1 MQEKAI
7 LDLFWQRDE
16 NAIPAVKTKYGPYCA
31 AIARRILPDPRDA
44 EECVSD
50 TWLKAWNAIPPHR
63 PPRLALFLGKI
74 TRETALNR
82 WKANNAQKRG
92 GGEVPLA
99 LEELG
104 EQFTTGKDP
113 VGQNVELA
121 QLGQAI
127 SAFLRTQPS
136 QTAILFLRRYYHMEP
151 IRDLAQAF
159 GLTESN
165 VKTTLHRTRKKL
177 KTYLEKEGFL

>member
-1 MQEKAI
+1 MKEEAI

-16 NAIPAVKTKYGPYCA
+16 EAIPAVKTKYGAYCA

-82 WKANNAQKRG
+82 WKANTAQKRG
-92 GGEVPLA
+92 GGEVTLA

-104 EQFTTGKDP
+104 EQFSTGEDP
-113 VGQNVELA
+113 VTQAAELA
-121 QLGQAI
+121 QLGKAI
-127 SAFLRTQPS
+127 SEFLRTQPP
-136 QTAILFLRRYYHMEP
+136 QTADLFLRRYYHLEP
-151 IRDLAQAF
+151 IRDLAEAF
-159 GLTESN
+159 GLTESS
-165 VKTTLHRTRKKL
+165 VKTTLHRTRKRL
-177 KTYLEKEGFL
+177 RTYLEKEGLL

>member
-1 MQEKAI
+1 MKDDAI
-7 LDLFWQRDE
+7 LDLFWQRNED
-16 NAIPAVKTKYGPYCA
+16 AIAAVKTKYGPYCA
-31 AIARRILPDPRDA
+31 AIARRILADPQDA

-82 WKANNAQKRG
+82 WKAAAAQKRG
-92 GGEVPLA
+92 GGETPLA

-104 EQFTTGKDP
+104 DQFSTGEDP
-113 VGQNVELA
+113 VAQAAELA
-121 QLGQAI
+121 QLGKAI
-127 SAFLRTQPS
+127 SHFLRTQPT
-136 QTAILFLRRYYHMEP
+136 QTADLFVGRYYHLKP
-151 IRDLAQAF
+151 IRDLAREF
-159 GLTESN
+159 GLSESN

-177 KTYLEKEGFL
+177 KTYLEKEGLL

>member
-1 MQEKAI
+1 MQDETI

-16 NAIPAVKTKYGPYCA
+16 EAIPAAKTKYGPYCA

-50 TWLKAWNAIPPHR
+50 TWLRAWNAIPPHR

-82 WKANNAQKRG
+82 WKANHAQERG

-104 EQFTTGKDP
+104 DTFSTGEDP
-113 VGQNVELA
+113 VGREVELA

-127 SAFLRTQPS
+127 SDFLRTQPP
-136 QTAILFLRRYYHMEP
+136 QTASLFLRRYYHLEP
-151 IRDLAQAF
+151 IRDLAKTF
-159 GLTESN
+159 GLTESS

>member
-1 MQEKAI
+1 MKDDAI
-7 LDLFWQRDE
+7 VDLFWQRNED
-16 NAIPAVKTKYGPYCA
+16 AIAAVKTKYGPYCA
-31 AIARRILPDPRDA
+31 AIARRILANPQDA

-82 WKANNAQKRG
+82 WKAATAQKRG
-92 GGEVPLA
+92 GGETPLA

-104 EQFTTGKDP
+104 DQFSTREDP
-113 VGQNVELA
+113 VAQSAELA
-121 QLGQAI
+121 QLGKAI
-127 SAFLRTQPS
+127 SHFLRTQPNQS
-136 QTAILFLRRYYHMEP
+136 ADLFVGRYYHLKP
-151 IRDLAQAF
+151 IRELAREF
-159 GLTESN
+159 GLSESN

-177 KTYLEKEGFL
+177 KTYLEKEGLL

>member
-1 MQEKAI
+1 MKDDAI

-16 NAIPAVKTKYGPYCA
+16 GAIPAVKTKYGAYCT
-31 AIARRILPDPRDA
+31 AIARRILPDPRDV

-82 WKANNAQKRG
+82 WKANHAQKRG
-92 GGEVPLA
+92 GGEVTLA

-104 EQFTTGKDP
+104 EQFSAGVDP
-113 VGQNVELA
+113 VGREVELA

-127 SAFLRTQPS
+127 SHFLRTQPA
-136 QTAILFLRRYYHMEP
+136 QTADLFVGRYYHLKP
-151 IRDLAQAF
+151 IRDLAREF
-159 GLTESN
+159 GLSESN

-177 KTYLEKEGFL
+177 KTYLEKEGLL